1 LTRFGIWWLAD
12 RWLFDFLSKFS
23 SFLELFPHV
32 FFDRPIAY
40 KIKFEHGLLN
50 GNGFFGSHAKSGELE
65 VPE

>member
-1 LTRFGIWWLAD
+1 LAG

-32 FFDRPIAY
+32 FFDRTIAY
-40 KIKFEHGLLN
+40 KIEFEHGLLN
-50 GNGFFGSHAKSGELE
+50 GDRFFGTHPKPGELE